1 MRRRLIMR
9 ILAVDDDPIILAL
22 VEEFVN
28 ASGDHTLVTATSAV
42 HALEYIEQS
51 QEAPFDCFFFDI
63 QMPGF
68 DGIELTARVRQQD
81 HLRDVPIIMLTALAD
96 KNYIDAAFAAGATD
110 YVTKPFDAF
119 DLRGRIALIE
129 KAVTTKRLALAGPSL
144 YKQPLAFIEPI
155 ALTDPISIIDVEH
168 VIEQTAMENYLMQL
182 SRGAIFGSTTFGLA
196 VRDIERLHEQ
206 LCPFE
211 FHSMISDVA
220 EIISDSL
227 ADGKFLM
234 TYSGSG
240 VFICVS
246 DRSWTPNIDKLM
258 DAVNLRLSQT
268 EIYNN
273 AGGLLDVRVSVG
285 RPFRFVWKSG
295 QGVLDTI
302 GMAYETA
309 EQASRDFT
317 DRRNDIWLVNK
328 IA

>member
-1 MRRRLIMR
+1 MK

-22 VEEFVN
+22 VEEFVS
-28 ASGDHTLVTATSAV
+28 ALGDHTLVTAISAGD
-42 HALEYIEQS
+42 ALEHIEQS
-51 QEAPFDCFFFDI
+51 QETPFDCFFFDI

-68 DGIELTARVRQQD
+68 DGIELTARVRQQE

-96 KNYIDAAFAAGATD
+96 KNYIDSAFSAGATD

-119 DLRGRIALIE
+119 DLRGRIALIA
-129 KAVTTKRLALAGPSL
+129 KAVATKRLALAGPSL
-144 YKQPLAFIEPI
+144 STQPLAFNEPI
-155 ALTDPISIIDVEH
+155 ALTDPISIFDVDH
-168 VIEQTAMENYLMQL
+168 MIELTAMENYLMQL
-182 SRGAIFGSTTFGLA
+182 SRGAIFGSTAFGFSI
-196 VRDIERLHEQ
+196 RDIEGLHDQ

-211 FHSMISDVA
+211 FHSMISDVG
-220 EIISDSL
+220 EIISDGL

-246 DRSWTPNIDKLM
+246 DRSWTPNTDRLM

-273 AGGLLDVRVSVG
+273 AGGLLNVRVSVG

-302 GMAYETA
+302 GSAYETA
-309 EQASRDFT
+309 EQASKEFA
-317 DRRNDIWLVNK
+317 DRRNDIWLVDK

>member
-1 MRRRLIMR
+1 MK

-22 VEEFVN
+22 VEEFVG
-28 ASGDHTLVTATSAV
+28 AFGDHTLVTATSAV
-42 HALEYIEQS
+42 KALEHIEQS
-51 QEAPFDCFFFDI
+51 QETPFDCFFFDI

-68 DGIELTARVRQQD
+68 DGIELTARVRQQE

-96 KNYIDAAFAAGATD
+96 KNYIDGAFSAGATD

-129 KAVTTKRLALAGPSL
+129 KAVMTKRLALAGPSL
-144 YKQPLAFIEPI
+144 STQPLAFNEPI
-155 ALTDPISIIDVEH
+155 ALTDPISIFDVDH
-168 VIEQTAMENYLMQL
+168 VIELTAMENYLMQL
-182 SRGAIFGSTTFGLA
+182 SRGAIFGSTTFGLSI
-196 VRDIERLHEQ
+196 RNIEGLHEQ

-227 ADGKFLM
+227 ADSKFLM

-240 VFICVS
+240 IFICVS
-246 DRSWTPNIDKLM
+246 DRSWTPNTDRLM

-302 GMAYETA
+302 GLAYETA
-309 EQASRDFT
+309 EQASRDFA
-317 DRRNDIWLVNK
+317 DRRNDIWLVDK